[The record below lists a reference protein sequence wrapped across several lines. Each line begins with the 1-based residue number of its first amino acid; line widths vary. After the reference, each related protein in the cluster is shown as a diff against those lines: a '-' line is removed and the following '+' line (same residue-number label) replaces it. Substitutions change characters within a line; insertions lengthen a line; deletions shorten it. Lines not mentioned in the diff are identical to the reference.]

1 MRPSHAPLPVH
12 LLLAVLFVL
21 LMPSRPADA
30 TSPAPTTGHFV
41 ERQLA
46 HDGRTFR
53 YAVSVPAATQPR
65 PLPAVLFL
73 HGSGE
78 RGSDGKAQT
87 TAGLG
92 NWLRA
97 HPDGFPALVVFP
109 QVPKDEEWMG
119 GNARMALA
127 TLDEASAEFG
137 GDPVRTYAT
146 GMSMGGYGT
155 WEVALAAPDRF
166 AALVPVCGGVRP
178 PRAER
183 PTLFVTEVADEA
195 DPYTALA
202 TRLKHVPA
210 WTFHGA
216 RDDLVPAEE
225 DRKLHRAAQA
235 VGAAFRYTEYPD
247 GNHNAWDATY
257 SDPAM
262 WDWLF
267 AQRLH

>member
-1 MRPSHAPLPVH
+1 MRLAMST
-12 LLLAVLFVL
+12 LLLAMATL
-21 LMPSRPADA
+21 LPGCAMLSPLPSRGAFYEREVVVGGVA
-30 TSPAPTTGHFV
+30 ARYQVFV
-41 ERQLA
+41 PSRA
-46 HDGRTFR
+46 SGGD
-53 YAVSVPAATQPR
+53 R
-65 PLPAVLFL
+65 PPVILFL

-78 RGSDGKAQT
+78 RGSDGQAQT

-97 HPDGFPALVVFP
+97 NADRFPALVVFP
-109 QVPKDEEWMG
+109 QAPDDEEWMG
-119 GNARMALA
+119 DNARMALA
-127 TLDEASAEFG
+127 TLDAASAEFG
-137 GDPVRTYAT
+137 GDPARTYAT

-183 PTLFVTEVADEA
+183 PTLQVTAVAGEA

-210 WTFHGA
+210 WLFHGA
-216 RDDLVPAEE
+216 RDELVPAEE

-235 VGAAFRYTEYPD
+235 VGADFRYTEYPD
-247 GNHNAWDATY
+247 GTHNAWDATY
-257 SDPAM
+257 ADAAM

-267 AQRLH
+267 ARHLP